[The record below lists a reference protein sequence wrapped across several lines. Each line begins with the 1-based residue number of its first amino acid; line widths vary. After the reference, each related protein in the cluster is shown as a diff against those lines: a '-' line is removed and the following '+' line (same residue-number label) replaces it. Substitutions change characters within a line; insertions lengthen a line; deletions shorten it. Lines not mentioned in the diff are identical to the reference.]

1 MRNGTSLIQRIYAA
15 LLCCL
20 GIKEH
25 PDGISRDNQALAPP
39 AMPRTPRAIK
49 WLWAAGVTG
58 AVVAEL
64 AATTTGPGAELL
76 RGFLQSA
83 GAPVRERG
91 PGGAAGVDC
100 QCDCRGAVIGGPAVE
115 AGPGGGPPADEGIPR
130 PAPRP

>member
-1 MRNGTSLIQRIYAA
+1 MPNEGQQQPPDPGDGRDIQR
-15 LLCCL
+15 
-20 GIKEH
+20 KSS
-25 PDGISRDNQALAPP
+25 SRLSPP
-39 AMPRTPRAIK
+39 ALPSTSRPLK

-64 AATTTGPGAELL
+64 AATTTGPVAELL

-91 PGGAAGVDC
+91 PSGTAGVDC

-115 AGPGGGPPADEGIPR
+115 AGAGGGPPADEVIPR